1 MLKFA
6 TGIAGVR
13 VFLQDLIDSQ
23 SKKESSPPPFYARYG
38 YSFTTPPGNDLSMN

>member
-23 SKKESSPPPFYARYG
+23 SKKERTNSPFYARYS
-38 YSFTTPPGNDLSMN
+38 YSFTKPPGNDLSMN

>member
-23 SKKESSPPPFYARYG
+23 SKKGEDEL
-38 YSFTTPPGNDLSMN
+38 SFLCQI